1 MFLETHR
8 KKEIWEEVT
17 KCAWVSKSYFIHFY
31 NVGLPG
37 LSIMIC
43 KMRGP

>member
-1 MFLETHR
+1 MFLETHS
-8 KKEIWEEVT
+8 KEEIWEEVT
-17 KCAWVSKSYFIHFY
+17 QVCLSFKVILIQYYSVA
-31 NVGLPG
+31 LLG